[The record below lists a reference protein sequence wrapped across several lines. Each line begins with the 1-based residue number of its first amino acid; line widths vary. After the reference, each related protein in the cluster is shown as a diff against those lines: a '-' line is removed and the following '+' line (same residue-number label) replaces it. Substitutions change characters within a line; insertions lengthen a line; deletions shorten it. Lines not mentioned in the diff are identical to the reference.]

1 MRGFRDR
8 KVQEKLVLSGAE
20 KPKRNTSFKMEGVST
35 VSSIADVK
43 KEGIKMNTP
52 LDITRRTL
60 LTLTRSNS

>member
-35 VSSIADVK
+35 VSSIVDVK

-60 LTLTRSNS
+60 LTLARSNS